1 MEIRTQVGGN
11 VRIVGNRMGDPDAME
26 IVTNVIGGNLG
37 CFNNVPQA
45 QVGDSTGAPNI
56 VGGHKRGECAS
67 L

>member
-1 MEIRTQVGGN
+1 MVGG
-11 VRIVGNRMGDPDAME
+11 RFGDPDAME
-26 IVTNVIGGNLG
+26 VVTNVIGGNLG

-56 VGGHKRGECAS
+56 VGGHKRGECAN